1 MGILYQAS
9 DPMIWAIWLFV
20 VFALM
25 AFNEFGRTSVWGGVT
40 LFIVAP
46 IVFTIF
52 VWPHTAAPGNEYGTG
67 NWFNWAKTYS
77 ALAGCIGFM
86 ALRFVKWRGADG
98 KEHHLHEKRWALCF
112 PPLILAI
119 NIAEA
124 VVRDVQMF
132 TYGLWG
138 GAIVDHV
145 WMISG
150 PWNIMNAI
158 AGILNIVTICGWF
171 GIFISRDKSRDMIWP
186 DMLWMWII
194 AYDLWNFAYTYN
206 SVSDRSMYCGLVLLA
221 ACTIPA
227 FFIKRGAYAQHR
239 VRTLAVN
246 MIVTM
251 TIPWFFLHPAFVVHS
266 TNNPA
271 AHMTISVIA
280 LIFNASVFIYQA
292 YTIFGKK
299 RNPFKQELYIDNPRF
314 RRVYLESIDVP
325 EGQREAALAN
335 LEEFGYVAA
344 WDEKGRVKTMVERP

>member
-9 DPMIWAIWLFV
+9 DPMVWAIWLFV

-171 GIFISRDKSRDMIWP
+171 GIFISKDKSRDMIWP

-206 SVSDRSMYCGLVLLA
+206 CMSDHSTYTGLALLI
-221 ACTIPA
+221 ACTVPT
-227 FFIKRGAYAQHR
+227 FFTKRGAWLEHGAQ
-239 VRTLAVN
+239 TLA
-246 MIVTM
+246 
-251 TIPWFFLHPAFVVHS
+251 L
-266 TNNPA
+266 
-271 AHMTISVIA
+271 
-280 LIFNASVFIYQA
+280 
-292 YTIFGKK
+292 
-299 RNPFKQELYIDNPRF
+299 
-314 RRVYLESIDVP
+314 
-325 EGQREAALAN
+325 
-335 LEEFGYVAA
+335 
-344 WDEKGRVKTMVERP
+344 